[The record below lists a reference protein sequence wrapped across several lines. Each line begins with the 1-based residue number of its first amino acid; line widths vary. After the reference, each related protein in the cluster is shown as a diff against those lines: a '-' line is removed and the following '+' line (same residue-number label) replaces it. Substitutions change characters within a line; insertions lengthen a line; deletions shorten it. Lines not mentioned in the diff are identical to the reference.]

1 MRAMLYDASGHD
13 QEIKG
18 EFDPTDLSEDKLI
31 WIDARTSELSDPR
44 LPKSIARVIGSGAN
58 GEFGLFMLDN
68 HYRFCVP
75 TCPASGKLSVATL
88 HFYVGKTWVLTL
100 SEQVQG
106 FLEAYVREDEGETL
120 KGRMTPSAL
129 AASLMARH
137 LGSYRDELAAVDTAI
152 DQLDENILRSR
163 ETHPLQ
169 TLAVLRRRIASLRS
183 ALASHRPTI
192 QGLVSPD
199 FSVHVGDIDG
209 QQFEKPR
216 QIFER
221 IEDKVARSRE
231 VIVGSFDLYTA
242 RVTQDT
248 NQLVKALTL
257 ATVIIGVIGAVAGV
271 FGMNFDT
278 PISHT
283 GLPGFLAVTGI
294 LIFLSIA
301 IITVGFWQEW
311 L

>member
-1 MRAMLYDASGHD
+1 MNLWHHCQA
-13 QEIKG
+13 QI
-18 EFDPTDLSEDKLI
+18 LI
-31 WIDARTSELSDPR
+31 FQSSDGAGKIPR
-44 LPKSIARVIGSGAN
+44 LESFEVARPLADPDEMHRKL
-58 GEFGLFMLDN
+58 EF
-68 HYRFCVP
+68 
-75 TCPASGKLSVATL
+75 
-88 HFYVGKTWVLTL
+88 
-100 SEQVQG
+100 
-106 FLEAYVREDEGETL
+106 
-120 KGRMTPSAL
+120 
-129 AASLMARH
+129 
-137 LGSYRDELAAVDTAI
+137 LGDRDELAAVDTAI
-152 DQLDENILRSR
+152 DQLDDNILRSR

-169 TLAVLRRRIASLRS
+169 TLAVLRRRIASLCS

-301 IITVGFWQEW
+301 IITVGFWQKW